1 MLAQIKHHSVRIV
14 IAVAFFLFGFFVVAN
29 AVNLGDREV
38 VTGLLA
44 GFIGGAAILA
54 AVIRQERQLPR
65 I

>member
-44 GFIGGAAILA
+44 GFIGGATILG
-54 AVIRQERQLPR
+54 AVIRQERQVPR
-65 I
+65 F